1 MCYTEWTRRDPDR
14 TFLADTTFLGWLSM
28 ESALALALVRPGQGF
43 SILPLERR
51 VLPMLF
57 RKEVYPFAGLAG
69 VAFWSPVAGFSGLWT
84 GDPDLPVAKKS
95 ETQEVRYP
103 LRRGPDL

>member
-1 MCYTEWTRRDPDR
+1 
-14 TFLADTTFLGWLSM
+14 
-28 ESALALALVRPGQGF
+28 
-43 SILPLERR
+43 
-51 VLPMLF
+51 MLF